1 MTAGKPHAPAR
12 PLGQRPKP
20 PGAPSHQGATARQFF
35 EHSSASRISTEAVI
49 AEAVRAE
56 YPQLHLSVVPQ
67 FNCDL
72 LGYAAAGH
80 AGLAQ
85 IDREQDRLSWRLFL
99 PPAKRLYGSGGLA
112 DNVKLGKYLLDYKGK
127 EYIIYVV
134 SIILSV
140 VFGPN
145 VTLTAT

>member
-1 MTAGKPHAPAR
+1 M
-12 PLGQRPKP
+12 
-20 PGAPSHQGATARQFF
+20 
-35 EHSSASRISTEAVI
+35 
-49 AEAVRAE
+49 
-56 YPQLHLSVVPQ
+56 VPQ